1 LTEGGWV
8 AYRGRGRRRTLSGLE
23 DWVAERFRRHAGNAD
38 VVRQEL
44 EHEKG
49 IRLSLRTIERKVR
62 HLRRELEAEAR
73 ATIRFETPPGG
84 QLQIDF
90 GERRVTLGDETV
102 KVYLFVATLGYS
114 RAVCSG
120 VSQ

>member
-1 LTEGGWV
+1 V

-49 IRLSLRTIERKVR
+49 IRLSLRTIDERSGLSTTAAVSG
-62 HLRRELEAEAR
+62 
-73 ATIRFETPPGG
+73 PG
-84 QLQIDF
+84 
-90 GERRVTLGDETV
+90 
-102 KVYLFVATLGYS
+102 
-114 RAVCSG
+114 
-120 VSQ
+120 

>member
-8 AYRGRGRRRTLSGLE
+8 AYPGRGRRRTLSGLE

-49 IRLSLRTIERKVR
+49 IRLRLRAIERKVR
-62 HLRRELEAEAR
+62 HLRRELEAEAW

-84 QLQIDF
+84 QLQID
-90 GERRVTLGDETV
+90 L
-102 KVYLFVATLGYS
+102 
-114 RAVCSG
+114 
-120 VSQ
+120 VSAE